1 MVWKIEFY
9 LDIDFIVSILVKISI
24 ISLQG
29 IREEVEE
36 KKLPE
41 EIYEVEYV
49 EDSEDE
55 DYVDRGQLL
64 RRLKNLK
71 TSVNDNV
78 AKLETLCVCW
88 NKLNADMNELTDALR

>member
-1 MVWKIEFY
+1 MKNRIIAFSSEVFTT
-9 LDIDFIVSILVKISI
+9 ISI
-24 ISLQG
+24 ILLQG

-78 AKLETLCVCW
+78 ARLETLCVCW

>member
-1 MVWKIEFY
+1 MGMNIAFLSEVFTT
-9 LDIDFIVSILVKISI
+9 ISI
-24 ISLQG
+24 ILLQG

-78 AKLETLCVCW
+78 ARLETLCVCW

>member
-1 MVWKIEFY
+1 MKRNHLHRTYSLPLY
-9 LDIDFIVSILVKISI
+9 LLDNITYRFFK
-24 ISLQG
+24 G

-78 AKLETLCVCW
+78 ARLETLCVCW

>member
-1 MVWKIEFY
+1 M
-9 LDIDFIVSILVKISI
+9 
-24 ISLQG
+24 SLQG

-78 AKLETLCVCW
+78 ARLETLCVCW